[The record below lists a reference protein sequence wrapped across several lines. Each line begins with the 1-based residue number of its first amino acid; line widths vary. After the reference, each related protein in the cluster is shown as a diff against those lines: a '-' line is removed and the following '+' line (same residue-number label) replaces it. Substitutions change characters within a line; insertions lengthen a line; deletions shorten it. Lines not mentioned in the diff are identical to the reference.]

1 MKKNNELKTVIIMLL
16 LVFIG
21 FCSTPSFLI
30 AEEPAPV
37 VHVAPDPVPDPL
49 GTSTGGV
56 ADVIGATAGARL
68 RKT

>member
-30 AEEPAPV
+30 AEETGTGCSGGAGSRTAPE
-37 VHVAPDPVPDPL
+37 AWPM
-49 GTSTGGV
+49 
-56 ADVIGATAGARL
+56 
-68 RKT
+68 